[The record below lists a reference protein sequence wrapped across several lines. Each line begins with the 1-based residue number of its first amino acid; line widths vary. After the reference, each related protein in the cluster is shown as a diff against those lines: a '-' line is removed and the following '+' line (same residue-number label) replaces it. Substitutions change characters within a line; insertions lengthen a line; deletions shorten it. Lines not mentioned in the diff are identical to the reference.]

1 MKGCEVRRKQ
11 RFTAGGTMEKYV
23 LLENKSRRSP
33 EAALSRHVNEDGG
46 RGRSIAALML
56 VCSVSVCN
64 IRF

>member
-1 MKGCEVRRKQ
+1 MKTCEMRRKQ

-23 LLENKSRRSP
+23 LLENKSRQIP

-46 RGRSIAALML
+46 RGRPIAALML

-64 IRF
+64 ISV